1 MNEKTY
7 EDLKN
12 NENSKT
18 ERIKNQKILT
28 FNINNNIIILS
39 SRIHVTSRL
48 NLRVHWSH
56 DQLPV

>member
-48 NLRVHWSH
+48 NLRVH
-56 DQLPV
+56 